1 MSARATRVCLLFS
14 FLALAGALV
23 AILIHLP
30 TAGHTRA
37 IDRRGCE
44 PYATTGVRSERIAT
58 LSRGFNLTG
67 WMDSEKPRRPD
78 ERVLAGLR
86 DRGFTHIRL
95 PVTPE
100 RLLAAFS
107 SRDDVALRLAELD
120 GAVDTLIALGF
131 GVSIDLHPGDRLGRL
146 HAAEPDRGFELI
158 DALWRLLAQR
168 HAGRSPERVFF
179 EVLNE
184 PTIPDALW
192 NKQGPRLV
200 ETIRRQAPNHTIIY
214 GPANYQQIAALI
226 DLQPLDDPN
235 VVYAVHFYEPMV
247 FTHQGL
253 DWSNDPVRYLH
264 GVPFP
269 ASLTD
274 PGIAGLIDGLVLRG
288 RDEAAGLL
296 KTQLRLPWTE
306 DRIAGIVARAA
317 NWGERHRRPVIV
329 NEFGV
334 LGWKAA
340 PADRARWIA
349 AVRRAAEAHCMGWA
363 HWDYA
368 DGFGFVR
375 RVGSVEIPDD
385 TIIDALLGGGT
396 GAPRLRPN
404 PRSQ

>member
-1 MSARATRVCLLFS
+1 MSARATPSCLLFS
-14 FLALAGALV
+14 VLALAGALV
-23 AILIHLP
+23 AVLIFPL

-37 IDRRGCE
+37 TDRRGCE
-44 PYATTGVRSERIAT
+44 PYPFTGVKSERIAT

-67 WMDSEKPRRPD
+67 WMDGETPRRPD

-86 DRGFTHIRL
+86 ARGFTHIRL

-107 SRDDVALRLAELD
+107 SRDDVARQLAELD
-120 GAVDTLIALGF
+120 TAIDDLTGLGF
-131 GVSIDLHPGDRLGRL
+131 GVSIDLHPGDRFGRL
-146 HAAEPDRGFELI
+146 HAADPDRGFELI

-168 HAGRSPERVFF
+168 HAGRSPDRLYF

-184 PTIPDALW
+184 PTIAAALW

-214 GPANYQQIAALI
+214 GPANYQQIAALL

-253 DWSNDPVRYLH
+253 DWSNDPLRFLH

-269 ASLTD
+269 AALTD
-274 PGIAGLIDGLVLRG
+274 PAIGGLIEGLLLRG
-288 RDEAAGLL
+288 RDESAGLL
-296 KTQLRLPWTE
+296 KSQLRLPWTE

-317 NWGERHRRPVIV
+317 NWAERHRRPVIV

-334 LGWKAA
+334 LGWKAV
-340 PADRARWIA
+340 PSDRARWIA

-375 RVGSVEIPDD
+375 RVGSIEIPDEM
-385 TIIDALLGGGT
+385 IIDALVEGGA
-396 GAPRLRPN
+396 GAPRPRLN

>member
-1 MSARATRVCLLFS
+1 MSARATPICPLFS

-23 AILIHLP
+23 AMLIFSL
-30 TAGHTRA
+30 TAGHTSA
-37 IDRRGCE
+37 TERRGCE
-44 PYATTGVRSERIAT
+44 TYPSTGVKGERIAT

-67 WMDSEKPRRPD
+67 WMDGETPRRPD

-86 DRGFTHIRL
+86 ARGFTHIRL

-107 SRDDVALRLAELD
+107 SRGDVALRLVELD
-120 GAVDTLIALGF
+120 TAVDTLTGLGF

-146 HAAEPDRGFELI
+146 HASEPDRGFELI
-158 DALWRLLAQR
+158 NGLWRLLAQR
-168 HAGRSPERVFF
+168 HAGRSPDRLFF

-184 PTIPDALW
+184 PTIAAALW
-192 NKQGPRLV
+192 NNQGPRLV

-214 GPANYQQIAALI
+214 GPANYQQIAALL

-253 DWSNDPVRYLH
+253 DWSNDPLRFLH

-274 PGIAGLIDGLVLRG
+274 PAIAGLIDGLLLRG

-296 KTQLRLPWTE
+296 KSQLRLPWTE

-317 NWGERHRRPVIV
+317 NWAECHRRPVIV

-340 PADRARWIA
+340 PSDRARWIA

-375 RVGSVEIPDD
+375 RVGSIEIPDD
-385 TIIDALLGGGT
+385 TIIDALLEGGA

>member
-1 MSARATRVCLLFS
+1 MSARATPVCFFFS
-14 FLALAGALV
+14 FLALAGTLV
-23 AILIHLP
+23 ALLSFSP
-30 TAGHTRA
+30 SAGHTRA
-37 IDRRGCE
+37 ADWRGCE
-44 PYATTGVRSERIAT
+44 RYSSAGVKSERIAT

-67 WMDSEKPRRPD
+67 WMDGETPRRPD

-86 DRGFTHIRL
+86 ARGFTHIRL
-95 PVTPE
+95 PVTAE

-107 SRDDVALRLAELD
+107 SRDDVALKLAQLD
-120 GAVDTLIALGF
+120 IAVDTLMGLGF

-146 HAAEPDRGFELI
+146 HVTEPDRGFELI
-158 DALWRLLAQR
+158 NGLWRVLAKR
-168 HAGRSPERVFF
+168 HAGRSPERLFF

-184 PTIPDALW
+184 PTIAPALW
-192 NKQGPRLV
+192 NSQGPRLV
-200 ETIRRQAPNHTIIY
+200 ETIRRQALNHTIIY
-214 GPANYQQIAALI
+214 GPANYQQIAALL
-226 DLQPLDDPN
+226 DLPPLDDPN

-253 DWSNDPVRYLH
+253 DWSNDPLRFLH

-274 PGIAGLIDGLVLRG
+274 PGIARLVDDLVLRG
-288 RDEAAGLL
+288 RDDAAGLL
-296 KTQLRLPWTE
+296 KSQLGLPWTE
-306 DRIAGIVARAA
+306 DRIAGIFARAA
-317 NWGERHRRPVIV
+317 NWAERHRRPVIV

-340 PADRARWIA
+340 PSDRARWIA
-349 AVRRAAEAHCMGWA
+349 AVRRAAEAHCIGWA

-375 RVGSVEIPDD
+375 RVGSVEIPDEM
-385 TIIDALLGGGT
+385 IIAALLEGGG
-396 GAPRLRPN
+396 GAPLLRPN